1 MLHGSCAGTQA
12 LRLRPWKLDV
22 VPAPLTLE
30 GQETSQA
37 MFSEVGSGPVAA
49 QAEAVHVKKE
59 RRVGGG
65 GVLPSPGPPA
75 PPPCSFWFSLPPP
88 PPASFRGRKL
98 LEGRLPHRKGSPHFW
113 GVGTEN
119 GGSLP

>member
-59 RRVGGG
+59 RRVWEGGCS
-65 GVLPSPGPPA
+65 LHLDPQPLLPA
-75 PPPCSFWFSLPPP
+75 PFGSLSLPLLLPP
-88 PPASFRGRKL
+88 SGA
-98 LEGRLPHRKGSPHFW
+98 GSC
-113 GVGTEN
+113 
-119 GGSLP
+119 